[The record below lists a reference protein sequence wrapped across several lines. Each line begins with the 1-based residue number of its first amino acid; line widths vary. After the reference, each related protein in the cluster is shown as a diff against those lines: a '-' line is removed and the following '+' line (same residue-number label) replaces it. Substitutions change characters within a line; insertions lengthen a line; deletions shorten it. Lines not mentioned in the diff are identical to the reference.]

1 MTKRKLPSGVQ
12 ERSGKYIVTVMVAG
26 TRMTSPAFK
35 SLEDHLLI
43 KARLQKA
50 LKKANGDKQLAKQI
64 YENEDVYQTTSA
76 DLLPYA
82 SPAVRKAEWTLREA
96 YDATILF
103 WKRKDAHKSNAVK
116 AGVVLRYFKPNTKL
130 SLIDNDKIEE
140 YVDYLKAQGRSN
152 STIRKNLAALSK
164 MLHVAHK
171 KNHLMMLPVIERPKE
186 DEAEIRWI
194 GQHDPVEETKIINLF
209 YKWGKHDHIDVFVT
223 LLDSG
228 MRQAELFGLKVSNI
242 NLSYVDPSTGQSFA
256 AIVLRAKQTK
266 TKAARAVPVTKR
278 VRAIL
283 QRRMKGKSRNDLLF
297 PYDSQWLRNQWDRIR
312 VSLKKTKD
320 DCYTPHITRHTFATR
335 LIQRGVD
342 TTVLKELGGWKNMN
356 MVMRYAHLAPSNL
369 LTAVEVLDNIN
380 SGTKAIKQ
388 VSMVNAVSAVTGVRE
403 RKMV

>member
-1 MTKRKLPSGVQ
+1 MLS
-12 ERSGKYIVTVMVAG
+12 S
-26 TRMTSPAFK
+26 
-35 SLEDHLLI
+35 
-43 KARLQKA
+43 
-50 LKKANGDKQLAKQI
+50 KKQ
-64 YENEDVYQTTSA
+64 
-76 DLLPYA
+76 
-82 SPAVRKAEWTLREA
+82 
-96 YDATILF
+96 
-103 WKRKDAHKSNAVK
+103 
-116 AGVVLRYFKPNTKL
+116 VVWGEQR
-130 SLIDNDKIEE
+130 I
-140 YVDYLKAQGRSN
+140 
-152 STIRKNLAALSK
+152 
-164 MLHVAHK
+164 M
-171 KNHLMMLPVIERPKE
+171 
-186 DEAEIRWI
+186 
-194 GQHDPVEETKIINLF
+194 NLF

-403 RKMV
+403 RKLV